1 MEFGLQVLLRKTRD
15 NQANG
20 GGPMAGN
27 SIKWLSHA
35 SFSIQTSEGK
45 VVLIDPWITGNPL
58 SPVTPADITKAD
70 MILVTHGHF
79 DHAGDAGTISKN
91 TGGVIVGMPETV
103 SQLKED
109 HELPDE
115 NIVLGGMGMNIGG
128 TVVVDGIAVTMT
140 QAFHSSETGSP
151 CGYIVKLEDG
161 TTVYHAGDT
170 GIFGSMQIL
179 GDIYSIDVALLPIG
193 SVFTMD
199 PVQAVAALK
208 LLKPKKVIPMHF
220 KTFPILV
227 QDADAFVELAG
238 KEIPAVEV
246 VVLEPN
252 EAYPT

>member
-1 MEFGLQVLLRKTRD
+1 
-15 NQANG
+15 
-20 GGPMAGN
+20 MAGN

-35 SFSIQTSEGK
+35 GFSIQTSGNK
-45 VVLIDPWITGNPL
+45 VLLIDPWITGNPL
-58 SPVTPADITKAD
+58 APISPADITKSD
-70 MILVTHGHF
+70 LILVTHGHF
-79 DHAGDAGTISKN
+79 DHAADAGSISKS

-103 SQLKED
+103 SQLKAD
-109 HELPDE
+109 SGLPDE
-115 NIVLGGMGMNIGG
+115 NIILGGMGMNIGG
-128 TVVVDGIAVTMT
+128 TVVVDGISVTMT

-161 TTVYHAGDT
+161 TTIYHAGDT

-220 KTFPILV
+220 KTFPILE
-227 QDADAFVELAG
+227 QDADAFIELAG
-238 KEIPAVEV
+238 KETPEVEV
-246 VVLEPN
+246 IVLEPDQSC
-252 EAYPT
+252 TV